1 MGEGQQLTKAW
12 YLRPAEPVWEEERQT
27 LLDMNKVTDN
37 INIFLMSNK
46 YFYRNLIFLGAA
58 QQEHAGSEGVSGTRS
73 TL

>member
-27 LLDMNKVTDN
+27 LLDMNKVTD
-37 INIFLMSNK
+37 INIFLMSHK
-46 YFYRNLIFLGAA
+46 YFYSNLIFLGAA

>member
-27 LLDMNKVTDN
+27 LLDMNKVTD
-37 INIFLMSNK
+37 INIFLMSHK

-58 QQEHAGSEGVSGTRS
+58 QQEHAGSEGVSWTHS

>member
-1 MGEGQQLTKAW
+1 MGEGQELTKAW

-27 LLDMNKVTDN
+27 LLDMNKVTD
-37 INIFLMSNK
+37 INIFPISHK

-58 QQEHAGSEGVSGTRS
+58 QQEHAGSEGVSGTHS